1 MSKVVDIRAI
11 VCVVVV
17 SVVFFTSGFNRLIVL
32 LTFCS
37 RGSASETELTEFL
50 YMLYISSV

>member
-11 VCVVVV
+11 VCAVVV

-37 RGSASETELTEFL
+37 RGSASETELTEYL